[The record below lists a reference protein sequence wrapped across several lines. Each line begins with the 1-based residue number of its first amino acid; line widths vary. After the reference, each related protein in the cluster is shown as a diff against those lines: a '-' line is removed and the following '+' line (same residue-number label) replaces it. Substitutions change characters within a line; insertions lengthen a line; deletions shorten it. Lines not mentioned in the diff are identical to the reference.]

1 MASPFEQIAAQ
12 GMQGTQRR
20 RISPFRLMR
29 RLVILAFAVIQ
40 AILVARILLDLGV
53 IPAEGGI
60 SGFIITSSDAL
71 AAPVQ
76 GIGDGLGGMFGGGGG
91 LGGVAGDGFNPVMM
105 AALMGWTLVESLVM
119 RVVTKFAAV

>member
-1 MASPFEQIAAQ
+1 MAGPFDQLAAR
-12 GMQGTQRR
+12 GMAGPRRR
-20 RISPFRLMR
+20 RISPMRLMR
-29 RLVILAFAVIQ
+29 RLVVLAFAVIQ

-76 GIGDGLGGMFGGGGG
+76 GIGLGGMFGGGG

-105 AALMGWTLVESLVM
+105 AALMGWTLVETLVM